1 MAGWERE
8 WRPDSAKFR
17 LLPVFLIN
25 NMRDTPVSLT
35 SFALGQGVD
44 STLHAEG
51 NRRFT
56 GRLPAPADPSEIRRI
71 ERWLAT
77 ARVFLAASALVAIYM
92 DPTQLGNS
100 PAAYGLLGFYMGNS
114 ILVLMLLR
122 RRKASTSRF
131 RILVHAAD
139 IVWPAFISVFGD
151 GPRSPFILFFVFVL
165 TAAAYRWGLWETLS
179 TAGAEVVLLW
189 TESFLLFHVW
199 LARGKTLP
207 WHIFAGLKMNTT
219 EFEPKRLFMLSV
231 YLLVMGLL
239 LGYLSEQ
246 QKHLR
251 AEKAVVTRMLSKV
264 RVDAG
269 LTGTLQQMSR
279 EIATMYGAQRL
290 LLASQEIHS
299 HRTFLG
305 ELRNGDGEASDFVW
319 LDPRPREAKTYLEDF
334 PGEVFYATSEGE
346 RWSVIALD
354 REGNQLPS
362 PATDSLVQ
370 LKERQS
376 FQSVVA
382 VSFVFGGEWRGR
394 VLVFD
399 PLWKGETQEELRF
412 LLDLFRQVGPAVY
425 NVYLL
430 HRLRRRAGAA
440 ERARFARELH
450 DGAVQSLIAVEMQV
464 DVLRRQAET
473 SPAVVGGELGR
484 IQGLLREEVL
494 KLRELMQQMKSI
506 DVDARRFLH
515 LVTDTVE
522 RFERETGISARFVTD
537 AGKLEMPDKVCR
549 ELLRIVQEGLVNV
562 RKHSQA
568 RHALVR
574 LSSSPSQWN
583 LTLEDD
589 GKGFPFS
596 GRLTQE
602 ELEQIGK
609 GPMIIKERVRLIAGA
624 LTVESNPGTGTRLEI
639 RVPKSGEV
647 SDEL

>member
-1 MAGWERE
+1 LRS
-8 WRPDSAKFR
+8 DAK
-17 LLPVFLIN
+17 
-25 NMRDTPVSLT
+25 
-35 SFALGQGVD
+35 
-44 STLHAEG
+44 H
-51 NRRFT
+51 RFF
-56 GRLPAPADPSEIRRI
+56 GRAQAPADPSETRRI

-77 ARVFLAASALVAIYM
+77 ARVFLAVCALVAIRM

-122 RRKASTSRF
+122 RRKSSTESF
-131 RILVHAAD
+131 RILVHTAD

-179 TAGAEVVLLW
+179 TAAAEVVLLW
-189 TESFLLFHVW
+189 AESFVLFHVW
-199 LARGKTLP
+199 LKHGGSLP
-207 WHIFAGLKMNTT
+207 WHIFSGLRMNTT

-231 YLLVMGLL
+231 YLIVMGLL
-239 LGYLSEQ
+239 LGYLAEQ

-251 AEKAVVTRMLSKV
+251 AEKAGVTRMLAKV
-264 RVDAG
+264 RVEAG
-269 LTGTLQQMSR
+269 LTGTLQQISR
-279 EIATMYGAQRL
+279 EIVGMYTASRL
-290 LLASQEIHS
+290 LIASQEIHS
-299 HRTFLG
+299 HRSFLG
-305 ELRNGDGEASDFVW
+305 ELRNGEGGNSDFVW
-319 LDPRPREAKTYLEDF
+319 LESGPRDAKSYLEDF
-334 PGEVFYATSEGE
+334 PGEVCYATTEGE
-346 RWSVIALD
+346 RLSVIALD
-354 REGNQLPS
+354 REGNQVLLPAIEALRQLQLIQ
-362 PATDSLVQ
+362 PFRSLI
-370 LKERQS
+370 
-376 FQSVVA
+376 A

-394 VLVFD
+394 VFVFEPSWRGD
-399 PLWKGETQEELRF
+399 TQEELRF
-412 LLDLFRQVGPAVY
+412 LLDLLRQVGPAVY

-473 SPAVVGGELGR
+473 TPAVVGSELGR

-506 DVDARRFLH
+506 DVDARKFLS
-515 LVTDTVE
+515 VVSDSVE

-537 AGKLEMPDKVCR
+537 IEQLDMPDKVCR

-562 RKHSQA
+562 RKHSKA

-574 LSSSPSQWN
+574 LSSAPSQWS

-596 GRLTQE
+596 GRLTQD
-602 ELEQIGK
+602 ELDQIGK

-639 RVPKSGEV
+639 KVPRDGEV

>member
-1 MAGWERE
+1 LHVE
-8 WRPDSAKFR
+8 AKQR
-17 LLPVFLIN
+17 FLGKAQA
-25 NMRDTPVSLT
+25 T
-35 SFALGQGVD
+35 
-44 STLHAEG
+44 
-51 NRRFT
+51 
-56 GRLPAPADPSEIRRI
+56 ADPSEIRRI

-77 ARVFLAASALVAIYM
+77 ARVFLAVSALVAIRM

-122 RRKASTSRF
+122 RRKASTVRF
-131 RILVHAAD
+131 RVLVHVAD
-139 IVWPAFISVFGD
+139 IMWPAFISVFGD

-179 TAGAEVVLLW
+179 TAAAEVVLLW
-189 TESFLLFHVW
+189 AESFLLFHVFT
-199 LARGKTLP
+199 GGGTLH
-207 WHIFAGLKMNTT
+207 WRVLSGLHMNTT
-219 EFEPKRLFMLSV
+219 EFEPNRLFMLSV

-251 AEKAVVTRMLSKV
+251 AEKAAVTRMLAKV

-269 LTGTLQQMSR
+269 LTGTLQQMCG
-279 EIATMYGAQRL
+279 EIVNMYQATRL
-290 LLASQEIHS
+290 LVASQEIHS

-305 ELRNGDGEASDFVW
+305 ELRNGEDQSPEFVW
-319 LDPRPREAKTYLEDF
+319 LDSRPKDAKAYLEDC
-334 PGEVFYATSEGE
+334 PGEVCYASGEGD
-346 RWSVIALD
+346 RWSVVALD
-354 REGNQLPS
+354 REGNPVAS
-362 PATDSLVQ
+362 PQTEPLQ
-370 LKERQS
+370 RLRERQP
-376 FQSVVA
+376 FQSLIA
-382 VSFVFGGEWRGR
+382 ISFVFGGEWRGR
-394 VLVFD
+394 IFVFD
-399 PLWKGETQEELRF
+399 PKWKGETQEELRF
-412 LLDLFRQVGPAVY
+412 LLDLLRQVGPAVY

-473 SPAVVGGELGR
+473 TPAVVGGELGR

-506 DVDARRFLH
+506 DVDSRRL
-515 LVTDTVE
+515 LSLITDAVE

-537 AGKLEMPDKVCR
+537 ITKLEMPDKICR

-562 RKHSQA
+562 RKHSKA

-574 LSSSPSQWN
+574 LSSSDGHWS
-583 LTLEDD
+583 LTMEDD

-602 ELEQIGK
+602 ELDQMGK

-624 LTVESNPGTGTRLEI
+624 LTVESNPGAGTRLEVK
-639 RVPKSGEV
+639 VPKSGEV
-647 SDEL
+647 TDEL

>member
-1 MAGWERE
+1 VT
-8 WRPDSAKFR
+8 R
-17 LLPVFLIN
+17 LHTDTNHRFL
-25 NMRDTPVSLT
+25 
-35 SFALGQGVD
+35 
-44 STLHAEG
+44 
-51 NRRFT
+51 
-56 GRLPAPADPSEIRRI
+56 GRQAPADPSEVRRT

-77 ARVFLAASALVAIYM
+77 ARVFLAVSALVAIRM

-122 RRKASTSRF
+122 RRKSSTASF

-165 TAAAYRWGLWETLS
+165 TAAAYRWGVWETLS
-179 TAGAEVVLLW
+179 TAASEVVLLW
-189 TESFLLFHVW
+189 AESFLLFRVW
-199 LARGKTLP
+199 VPRGGILP
-207 WHIFAGLKMNTT
+207 WHIFSGLQMNTT

-239 LGYLSEQ
+239 LGYLAEQ

-251 AEKAVVTRMLSKV
+251 AEKAGVTSMLAKV
-264 RVDAG
+264 RVEMG
-269 LTGTLQQMSR
+269 LTGTLQQISR
-279 EIATMYGAQRL
+279 EIVSRYGAARL
-290 LLASQEIHS
+290 VIASQEIHS
-299 HRTFLG
+299 QRRFLG
-305 ELRNGDGEASDFVW
+305 ELRNINGELSDFKW
-319 LDPRPREAKTYLEDF
+319 LDSSPREASIYLDDF
-334 PGEVFYATSEGE
+334 AGEVCYAVNEGN
-346 RWSVIALD
+346 RWSVVALD
-354 REGNQLPS
+354 GEGNQLPS
-362 PATDSLVQ
+362 PATEPLVQ
-370 LKERQS
+370 LKERQTFRS
-376 FQSVVA
+376 LITL
-382 VSFVFGGEWRGR
+382 SFVFGAEWRGR
-394 VLVFD
+394 VLVFE
-399 PLWKGETQEELRF
+399 PSWKGDTQEELRF
-412 LLDLFRQVGPAVY
+412 LLDLLRQVGPAVY

-464 DVLRRQAET
+464 DVLKRQAET
-473 SPAVVGGELGR
+473 TPAVVSGELGR

-506 DVDARRFLH
+506 DVDSRRFLSV
-515 LVTDTVE
+515 VTDTVE

-537 AGKLEMPDKVCR
+537 IEKLEMPDKVCR

-562 RKHSQA
+562 RKHSRA

-574 LSSSPSQWN
+574 LGSNSTQWN
-583 LTLEDD
+583 LTMEDD

-596 GRLTQE
+596 GRLTQD
-602 ELEQIGK
+602 ELDQMGK

-624 LTVESNPGTGTRLEI
+624 LTVESSPGTGTRLEVK
-639 RVPKSGEV
+639 VPKGGES
-647 SDEL
+647 SDEF

>member
-1 MAGWERE
+1 
-8 WRPDSAKFR
+8 
-17 LLPVFLIN
+17 
-25 NMRDTPVSLT
+25 
-35 SFALGQGVD
+35 
-44 STLHAEG
+44 LHAEG
-51 NRRFT
+51 NRRFI
-56 GRLPAPADPSEIRRI
+56 GRPPAPADPSEIRRI

-77 ARVFLAASALVAIYM
+77 ARVFLAVSALVAIRM

-122 RRKASTSRF
+122 RRKVSTASF
-131 RILVHAAD
+131 RVLVHAAD

-189 TESFLLFHVW
+189 AESFLLFHVW
-199 LARGKTLP
+199 LTRGGSLP
-207 WHIFAGLKMNTT
+207 WHIFSGLRMNTT

-251 AEKAVVTRMLSKV
+251 AEKAAVTSMLAKV

-269 LTGTLQQMSR
+269 LTGTLQQIGR
-279 EIATMYGAQRL
+279 EVATMYAAARVL
-290 LLASQEIHS
+290 VASQEIPS
-299 HRTFLG
+299 RRTFLG
-305 ELRNGDGEASDFVW
+305 ESRNEDGAASDFVW
-319 LDPRPREAKTYLEDF
+319 LDSSPRDARTYLEDF
-334 PGEVFYATSEGE
+334 PGEAFYATSEGE

-362 PATDSLVQ
+362 PATEPLVR

-376 FQSVVA
+376 FRSLIA
-382 VSFVFGGEWRGR
+382 ISFVFGGEWRGR
-394 VLVFD
+394 VFVFD
-399 PLWKGETQEELRF
+399 PSWKGETQEELRF

-464 DVLRRQAET
+464 DVLRRQADT
-473 SPAVVGGELGR
+473 TPAVVGGELGR

-537 AGKLEMPDKVCR
+537 VTKLEMPDKVCR

-562 RKHSQA
+562 RKHSKA

-574 LSSSPSQWN
+574 LSSSPSQWS

-596 GRLTQE
+596 GRLTQDE
-602 ELEQIGK
+602 MEQMGK
-609 GPMIIKERVRLIAGA
+609 GPMIIKERVHLIAGA

-639 RVPKSGEV
+639 KVPRGGEV

>member
-1 MAGWERE
+1 
-8 WRPDSAKFR
+8 
-17 LLPVFLIN
+17 
-25 NMRDTPVSLT
+25 
-35 SFALGQGVD
+35 
-44 STLHAEG
+44 
-51 NRRFT
+51 
-56 GRLPAPADPSEIRRI
+56 
-71 ERWLAT
+71 
-77 ARVFLAASALVAIYM
+77 M

-122 RRKASTSRF
+122 RRKASTARF
-131 RILVHAAD
+131 RVLVHAAD

-179 TAGAEVVLLW
+179 TALAEVVLLW
-189 TESFLLFHVW
+189 TESFLLFHVLVTSGGRLHW
-199 LARGKTLP
+199 
-207 WHIFAGLKMNTT
+207 WIFSGLQINTT

-239 LGYLSEQ
+239 LGYLAEQ

-251 AEKAVVTRMLSKV
+251 AEKAAVTRMLAKV

-269 LTGTLQQMSR
+269 LTGTLQQIGQ
-279 EIATMYGAQRL
+279 EVVTMYGAARL

-305 ELRNGDGEASDFVW
+305 ELRNEGEELSDFVW
-319 LDPRPREAKTYLEDF
+319 LESRPQDARTYLEDF
-334 PGEVFYATSEGE
+334 PGEAFYAVNE
-346 RWSVIALD
+346 RDRMSVIALD
-354 REGNQLPS
+354 REGNPVPS
-362 PATDSLVQ
+362 PSTEPLVR
-370 LKERQS
+370 LRERQPFRS
-376 FQSVVA
+376 LLA
-382 VSFVFGGEWRGR
+382 ISFVFGGEWRGR
-394 VLVFD
+394 VFVFD
-399 PLWKGETQEELRF
+399 PSWRGETQEELRF

-464 DVLRRQAET
+464 DVLRRQAEST
-473 SPAVVGGELGR
+473 PAVVGGELGR

-506 DVDARRFLH
+506 DVDSRRLLN
-515 LVTDTVE
+515 LVNDAVE

-537 AGKLEMPDKVCR
+537 IEKLEMPDKVCR

-562 RKHSQA
+562 RKHSKA

-574 LSSSPSQWN
+574 LSSSDSQWS

-596 GRLTQE
+596 GRLTQD
-602 ELEQIGK
+602 ELDSMGK

-624 LTVESNPGTGTRLEI
+624 LTVESNPGLGTRLEI
-639 RVPKSGEV
+639 KVPKSGEV

>member
-1 MAGWERE
+1 LQAEAKQRLFG
-8 WRPDSAKFR
+8 RP
-17 LLPVFLIN
+17 
-25 NMRDTPVSLT
+25 
-35 SFALGQGVD
+35 
-44 STLHAEG
+44 
-51 NRRFT
+51 
-56 GRLPAPADPSEIRRI
+56 PAPSDPSEVRRI

-77 ARVFLAASALVAIYM
+77 ARVFLAVSALVAIRM

-122 RRKASTSRF
+122 RRKASTARF

-139 IVWPAFISVFGD
+139 IIWPAFISVFGD

-179 TAGAEVVLLW
+179 TAAAEVVLLW

-199 LARGKTLP
+199 LARGKSLP
-207 WHIFAGLKMNTT
+207 WHIFSGLKMNTT

-239 LGYLSEQ
+239 LGYLAQQ

-251 AEKAVVTRMLSKV
+251 AEKAAVTRMLAKV

-269 LTGTLQQMSR
+269 LTGTLQQIG
-279 EIATMYGAQRL
+279 EEVTTMYGASRL
-290 LLASQEIHS
+290 LVASQEIHS

-305 ELRNGDGEASDFVW
+305 ELRNGDGETTDFAW
-319 LDPRPREAKTYLEDF
+319 LDSKPQDAKTYLENF
-334 PGEVFYATSEGE
+334 PGEAFYATNE
-346 RWSVIALD
+346 RDRVSVIALD
-354 REGNQLPS
+354 REGNPVSSPS
-362 PATDSLVQ
+362 IEALVR
-370 LKERQS
+370 LKERQPFRS
-376 FQSVVA
+376 LIA

-394 VLVFD
+394 VFVFD
-399 PLWKGETQEELRF
+399 PSWQGETQEELRF

-473 SPAVVGGELGR
+473 TPSVVGGELGR

-506 DVDARRFLH
+506 DVDARRL
-515 LVTDTVE
+515 LSLITDAVE

-537 AGKLEMPDKVCR
+537 IEKLEMPDKVCR

-562 RKHSQA
+562 RKHSKA

-574 LSSSPSQWN
+574 LSSNASQWS

-589 GKGFPFS
+589 GKGFSFS
-596 GRLTQE
+596 GRLAQD
-602 ELEQIGK
+602 ELDKTGK
-609 GPMIIKERVRLIAGA
+609 GPMIIKERVRLIAAA
-624 LTVESNPGTGTRLEI
+624 LTVESNPGLGTRLEI
-639 RVPKSGEV
+639 KVPKSGEV

>member
-1 MAGWERE
+1 LQV
-8 WRPDSAKFR
+8 DAKHR
-17 LLPVFLIN
+17 LL
-25 NMRDTPVSLT
+25 
-35 SFALGQGVD
+35 
-44 STLHAEG
+44 
-51 NRRFT
+51 
-56 GRLPAPADPSEIRRI
+56 GRAQAPADPSEVRRT
-71 ERWLAT
+71 ERWLAS
-77 ARVFLAASALVAIYM
+77 ARVFLAVSALVAIRM

-122 RRKASTSRF
+122 RRKASTARF
-131 RILVHAAD
+131 RVLVHAAD

-179 TAGAEVVLLW
+179 TAAAEVVLLW
-189 TESFLLFHVW
+189 VESFMLFHVW
-199 LARGKTLP
+199 VARGGVLP
-207 WHIFAGLKMNTT
+207 WHIFSGLKMNTT

-251 AEKAVVTRMLSKV
+251 AEKAAVTRMLAKV

-269 LTGTLQQMSR
+269 LTGTLQQMCS
-279 EIATMYGAQRL
+279 EIVSMYRAARL
-290 LLASQEIHS
+290 LVASQEIHS

-305 ELRNGDGEASDFVW
+305 EVHNEDGTPSDFVW
-319 LDPRPREAKTYLEDF
+319 LDSGPREAKSYLEDF
-334 PGEVFYATSEGE
+334 PGEVFYAAKQSEG
-346 RWSVIALD
+346 WSVIALD
-354 REGNQLPS
+354 REGNPVPS
-362 PATDSLVQ
+362 PSTEPLDR
-370 LKERQS
+370 LKERQ
-376 FQSVVA
+376 FFGSVIA
-382 VSFVFGGEWRGR
+382 ISFVFGGEWRGR
-394 VLVFD
+394 IFVFD
-399 PLWKGETQEELRF
+399 PSWKGETQEELRF
-412 LLDLFRQVGPAVY
+412 LLDLLRQVGPAVY

-464 DVLRRQAET
+464 DVLKRQAEVT
-473 SPAVVGGELGR
+473 PAVVGGELGR

-506 DVDARRFLH
+506 DVDARRL
-515 LVTDTVE
+515 LSLLNDAVE

-537 AGKLEMPDKVCR
+537 IEKLEMPDKICR
-549 ELLRIVQEGLVNV
+549 ELLRIVQEGLVNA

-568 RHALVR
+568 RHMLVR
-574 LSSSPSQWN
+574 LSSNASQWS

-589 GKGFPFS
+589 GKGFPFT
-596 GRLTQE
+596 GRLTQD
-602 ELEQIGK
+602 ELDQMGK

-624 LTVESNPGTGTRLEI
+624 LTVESNPGVGTRLEVK
-639 RVPKSGEV
+639 VPKSGEV

>member
-1 MAGWERE
+1 
-8 WRPDSAKFR
+8 
-17 LLPVFLIN
+17 
-25 NMRDTPVSLT
+25 
-35 SFALGQGVD
+35 
-44 STLHAEG
+44 
-51 NRRFT
+51 
-56 GRLPAPADPSEIRRI
+56 
-71 ERWLAT
+71 
-77 ARVFLAASALVAIYM
+77 
-92 DPTQLGNS
+92 
-100 PAAYGLLGFYMGNS
+100 
-114 ILVLMLLR
+114 
-122 RRKASTSRF
+122 
-131 RILVHAAD
+131 
-139 IVWPAFISVFGD
+139 
-151 GPRSPFILFFVFVL
+151 
-165 TAAAYRWGLWETLS
+165 
-179 TAGAEVVLLW
+179 
-189 TESFLLFHVW
+189 
-199 LARGKTLP
+199 
-207 WHIFAGLKMNTT
+207 
-219 EFEPKRLFMLSV
+219 
-231 YLLVMGLL
+231 MGLL

-251 AEKAVVTRMLSKV
+251 AEKAAVTSMLAKV

-269 LTGTLQQMSR
+269 LTGTLQQIGR
-279 EIATMYGAQRL
+279 EVATMYAAARVL
-290 LLASQEIHS
+290 VASQEIHS
-299 HRTFLG
+299 RRTFLG
-305 ELRNGDGEASDFVW
+305 ESRNEGGAALDFVW
-319 LDPRPREAKTYLEDF
+319 LDSSPRDARIYLEDF
-334 PGEVFYATSEGE
+334 PGEAFYATSEGE

-362 PATDSLVQ
+362 PATESLVR

-376 FQSVVA
+376 FRSLIA
-382 VSFVFGGEWRGR
+382 ISFVFGGEWRGR
-394 VLVFD
+394 VFVFD
-399 PLWKGETQEELRF
+399 PSWKGETQEELRF

-473 SPAVVGGELGR
+473 TPAVVGSELGR

-506 DVDARRFLH
+506 DVDARRFLR

-537 AGKLEMPDKVCR
+537 VTKLEMPDKVCR

-562 RKHSQA
+562 RKHSKA

-574 LSSSPSQWN
+574 LSSSPSQWS

-602 ELEQIGK
+602 ELDQMGK
-609 GPMIIKERVRLIAGA
+609 GPMIIKERVRLIAGL
-624 LTVESNPGTGTRLEI
+624 LTVESNSGIGTRLEI
-639 RVPKSGEV
+639 KVPKSGEV